1 MLGIILETVAGK
13 NSAILDWD
21 AANGRS
27 ILDLRHQQKKL
38 RECCCIAK
46 QDPTWPCKN
55 QIVHALDF
63 NWSAC
68 SFMLQNRG
76 NAFADRAY
84 GLYLQASTEWAEVGD
99 CLCG

>member
-1 MLGIILETVAGK
+1 MPYPHI
-13 NSAILDWD
+13 
-21 AANGRS
+21 
-27 ILDLRHQQKKL
+27 H
-38 RECCCIAK
+38 
-46 QDPTWPCKN
+46 
-55 QIVHALDF
+55 
-63 NWSAC
+63 WSAC